1 MTTRQT
7 HLSMILLV
15 AAAMAEA
22 TPQTDER
29 KKVKSICHEL
39 QYLNLLKGKLSNKL
53 PTSSPAISE
62 LTTLSKIWTLHAA
75 QTNSHARRCLLL
87 ALARKA
93 EEDLQKLKGN
103 RQSANIPITEALEL
117 ITKHIGYVEATKQAA
132 AMNVGHD
139 DGQTTAPS
147 RSSSVELNFKVVA
160 GGDAGCE
167 LDGKGKATPHPF
179 DDIDI
184 DKITHL
190 KLTDAAKLGAMM
202 KITKLTGSSLSSGC
216 PNGGSVTN
224 IASRLASCQVGAGAS
239 WSWTPAASDTAAAQT
254 ETSVFKEDERTTSSE
269 EAHNKVTETSPTR
282 EKLAQKI
289 CFALKAAAPKPAS
302 MKNFKG
308 STLAADKTI
317 RRIVRNCNPDFHEL
331 DDINDDQK
339 ARKLVEYITTAYGD
353 DVNDFVR
360 NFITKLEEDK
370 VASRLDAKPENKRV
384 NDLISAANMASTLS
398 HLEGL
403 RIKKELEGG
412 KKNTV
417 ATPATDLAKKAIDC
431 KGEKDE
437 TKCNEKDGCE
447 YKDWECKAKVTTTA
461 GGTDGKTNTTGSNSF
476 VISKGPLLLAV
487 LFL

>member
-1 MTTRQT
+1 MTTRLT
-7 HLSMILLV
+7 HISLFIL
-15 AAAMAEA
+15 AAAATAQA

-29 KKVKSICHEL
+29 DKVKSICHEL
-39 QYLNLLKGKLSNKL
+39 QYLNLLKGKLNNKL

-62 LTTLSKIWTLHAA
+62 LTTLSKMWTLHAA
-75 QTNSHARRCLLL
+75 QSNSHGRRCLLL
-87 ALARKA
+87 ALAGRA
-93 EEDLQKLKGN
+93 DEELERLKGSQ
-103 RQSANIPITEALEL
+103 QSANIPVTEALEL
-117 ITKHIGYVEATKQAA
+117 ITKHIGYVEATKQTA
-132 AMNVGHD
+132 AMKVSHED
-139 DGQTTAPS
+139 TQTTSPGGGT
-147 RSSSVELNFKVVA
+147 SVELNFKVVA
-160 GGDAGCE
+160 GGSAGCD
-167 LDGKGKATPHPF
+167 LDAAGRATSHPF

-184 DKITHL
+184 DKITQL
-190 KLTDAAKLGAMM
+190 KLTDATKIAGIM
-202 KITKLTGSSLSSGC
+202 KITKLTGTSLSSGC
-216 PNGGSVTN
+216 PSVGQVTH
-224 IASRLASCQVGAGAS
+224 ISSRLASCQVGAGAS
-239 WSWTPAASDTAAAQT
+239 WTWTATPSDTTAAQT
-254 ETSVFKEDERTTSSE
+254 ETPVFKEDGRTTSCK
-269 EAHNKVTETSPTR
+269 EAHKQVTETSPTR
-282 EKLAQKI
+282 EKLAQKL

-384 NDLISAANMASTLS
+384 NDLISAANVVSTLS

-403 RIKKELEGG
+403 RIKKELEAE

-447 YKDWECKAKVTTTA
+447 YKDWECKAKVKTTA